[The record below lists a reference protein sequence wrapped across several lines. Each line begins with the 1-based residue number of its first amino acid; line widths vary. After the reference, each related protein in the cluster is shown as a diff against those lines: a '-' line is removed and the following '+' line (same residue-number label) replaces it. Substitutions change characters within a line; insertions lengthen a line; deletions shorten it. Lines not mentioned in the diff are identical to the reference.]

1 MEETLNGYWWFLL
14 VVVTI
19 KSITDFNLRK
29 IELSPYILAIFSILF
44 FIWLFVTNVQFTKNE
59 YRPRNINHI

>member
-19 KSITDFNLRK
+19 KSIFDLNQGK
-29 IELSPYILAIFSILF
+29 IEWSPYLLALFSIIF

-59 YRPRNINHI
+59 YI